1 MMGGTYHLMT
11 AKKVPGTPLR
21 LYRMSAAPGF
31 PYPADPGE
39 SPVITSVMPG
49 NPTEFWIWEVP
60 LVMSEETTRFS
71 RRQTA
76 SLTERNRYQV
86 RRFGWVP
93 RTHFHTYW
101 MDGSDHNS
109 AAHLGLLLSS

>member
-1 MMGGTYHLMT
+1 M
-11 AKKVPGTPLR
+11 KKVTGTPLR

-31 PYPADPGE
+31 PYLADPE
-39 SPVITSVMPG
+39 EFPVITSVTPG
-49 NPTEFWIWEVP
+49 NPTKFWIWEVP

-76 SLTERNRYQV
+76 RLKERNGCRLHTS
-86 RRFGWVP
+86 
-93 RTHFHTYW
+93 THW

-109 AAHLGLLLSS
+109 ATHLGLLLFS